1 MTKDANNHWTAPLP
15 FKSPCQRLPNNRLQ
29 AMNQLVFDPQPEMRD
44 HFIAFMENIFQNG
57 HAEIAPPLKENEERW
72 YLPLFGVYYPK
83 KPKQTVT

>member
-1 MTKDANNHWTAPLP
+1 
-15 FKSPCQRLPNNRLQ
+15 
-29 AMNQLVFDPQPEMRD
+29 MNQLVFDPQPEMRD